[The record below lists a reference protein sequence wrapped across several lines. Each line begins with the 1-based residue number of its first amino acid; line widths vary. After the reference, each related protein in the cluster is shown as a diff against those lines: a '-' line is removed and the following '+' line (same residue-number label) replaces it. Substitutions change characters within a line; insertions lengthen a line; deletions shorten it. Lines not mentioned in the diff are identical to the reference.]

1 MKMKLALVIQAMEEA
16 GDSYTIFYDA
26 QEGKTVYL
34 PDEFVTGE
42 RDAMLEDLIEN
53 NRNGFLRFPD
63 KYEIHEY
70 SIMEQYIDW
79 LPRGKVKTELSSA
92 ICGKGAFRRFKA
104 TLRYHSLEQQW
115 YDFKAEVFCE
125 MAIRW
130 CEENGLEISRYGVW
144 TSSGV
149 GADL

>member
-16 GDSYTIFYDA
+16 SDSYTLFYDTE
-26 QEGKTVYL
+26 EGKTVYL

-42 RDAMLEDLIEN
+42 RDTMLEDLIEN
-53 NRNGFLRFPD
+53 NRSRFLRFPD

-79 LPRGKVKTELSSA
+79 LPRGRAKTELSSA

-104 TLRYHSLEQQW
+104 TLRYHGLEQQW
-115 YDFKAEVFCE
+115 YDFKAEALRE
-125 MAIRW
+125 IAIRW
-130 CEENGLEISRYGVW
+130 CEKNGLEFEE
-144 TSSGV
+144 
-149 GADL
+149 

>member
-1 MKMKLALVIQAMEEA
+1 MKIKLKLVIQAIEEA
-16 GDSYTIFYDA
+16 SDSYTLFYDTK
-26 QEGKTVYL
+26 EEKTVYL

-42 RDAMLEDLIEN
+42 RDTMLEDLIEN
-53 NRNGFLRFPD
+53 NRSRFLRFPD

-104 TLRYHSLEQQW
+104 TLRYHGVEQQW
-115 YDFKAEVFCE
+115 YDFKAEALRE

-130 CEENGLEISRYGVW
+130 CEENELEIEE
-144 TSSGV
+144 
-149 GADL
+149 